1 MAKDESKQVRWMRVS
16 QRLRNGFQMAM
27 VSCYMMVLFA
37 QPAAAADTMWTRFST
52 IIADVYGE
60 LVGISTIV
68 AVTAAAVALLVRMI
82 SRNER
87 AVAEATSWLKRIVVT
102 WIVLNTLGFVVAYL
116 QPLNC
121 KEGKQYPAGGCQERA
136 RLVEAPGKRPEKSSR
151 SIRLKEQ

>member
-1 MAKDESKQVRWMRVS
+1 MEKDENRWNRWVRVS

-102 WIVLNTLGFVVAYL
+102 WIVLNFSTGKCGFWPRTACVTVLSSIYRAFP
-116 QPLNC
+116 PLRT
-121 KEGKQYPAGGCQERA
+121 A
-136 RLVEAPGKRPEKSSR
+136 
-151 SIRLKEQ
+151 